1 MNHIFNV
8 GITINFDKN
17 FLSNG
22 LQQNVIFLNNLINNI
37 ENFRCFYL
45 YEGSQINEKIIDK
58 KICFPYEN
66 ILTDNSIEFDLIIM
80 MGFTF
85 ADNVVLKIKEKK
97 KNTKFVLLQC
107 GNQFVEN
114 MNFAL
119 FKTEENY
126 SPLGIIKNFDQIWIT
141 PHYAKNI
148 SFMKTYFKNKNV
160 ITVPY
165 LWDSLFIDLL
175 LESSIYK
182 NNEYK
187 FNQIE
192 L

>member
-97 KNTKFVLLQC
+97 KKYKICFVA
-107 GNQFVEN
+107 
-114 MNFAL
+114 M
-119 FKTEENY
+119 
-126 SPLGIIKNFDQIWIT
+126 W
-141 PHYAKNI
+141 
-148 SFMKTYFKNKNV
+148 
-160 ITVPY
+160 
-165 LWDSLFIDLL
+165 
-175 LESSIYK
+175 ESVRRKYEFCLI
-182 NNEYK
+182 
-187 FNQIE
+187 
-192 L
+192 

>member
-1 MNHIFNV
+1 
-8 GITINFDKN
+8 
-17 FLSNG
+17 
-22 LQQNVIFLNNLINNI
+22 
-37 ENFRCFYL
+37 
-45 YEGSQINEKIIDK
+45 
-58 KICFPYEN
+58 
-66 ILTDNSIEFDLIIM
+66 
-80 MGFTF
+80 
-85 ADNVVLKIKEKK
+85 
-97 KNTKFVLLQC
+97 
-107 GNQFVEN
+107 

-187 FNQIE
+187 FYE
-192 L
+192 LNKQGISIMEPNLHTSKKLYFAFIYS